1 MSSEEK
7 PEIAKLILVGQPET
21 GKTAIYNRLIFN
33 TFYEETISTIK
44 YSNTTKT
51 ISLGGGED
59 VTIDVWDTAGQEK
72 YRSLNRTF
80 YKNATFVLLTFSII
94 DKASFDELSNYWIKE
109 IKNNCPEYS
118 SKLIKIIV
126 SYCVSWQQSG
136 FISFSGGYRT
146 RTEKTCR
153 KI

>member
-1 MSSEEK
+1 MSSEEVY
-7 PEIAKLILVGQPET
+7 PEIAKLILVGQTGT

-33 TFYEETISTIK
+33 TFYEETQSTMQ

-51 ISLGGGED
+51 ISLENGED

-136 FISFSGGYRT
+136 YVYF
-146 RTEKTCR
+146 
-153 KI
+153 

>member
-7 PEIAKLILVGQPET
+7 PEIAKLILVGQPFT

-33 TFYEETISTIK
+33 TFYEETQSTMQ

-51 ISLGGGED
+51 ISLENGED

-118 SKLIKIIV
+118 SKFIKIIV

-136 FISFSGGYRT
+136 YVYF
-146 RTEKTCR
+146 
-153 KI
+153 

>member
-7 PEIAKLILVGQPET
+7 SETAKLILVGKTGT
-21 GKTAIYNRLIFN
+21 GKTAIYNRIIFDTFQDN
-33 TFYEETISTIK
+33 TMATIIS
-44 YSNTTKT
+44 SNSTKT
-51 ISLGGGED
+51 ISIEGSED

-80 YKNATFVLLTFSII
+80 YKNATFVLLTFSIT

-136 FISFSGGYRT
+136 YVYF
-146 RTEKTCR
+146 
-153 KI
+153 

>member
-1 MSSEEK
+1 MSLNNN
-7 PEIAKLILVGQPET
+7 PEIAKLILVGQTST
-21 GKTAIYNRLIFN
+21 GKTAIYNRIIFD
-33 TFYEETISTIK
+33 TFNENSISTLSHSTSTREI
-44 YSNTTKT
+44 NVD
-51 ISLGGGED
+51 ED
-59 VTIDVWDTAGQEK
+59 VVTIDVWDTAGQEK

-146 RTEKTCR
+146 RTEKICR
-153 KI
+153 R

>member
-7 PEIAKLILVGQPET
+7 TEIAKLILVGQPDT

-33 TFYEETISTIK
+33 TFYEETQSTMN

-51 ISLGGGED
+51 ISLENGED
-59 VTIDVWDTAGQEK
+59 VTIDVWDTAGQER
-72 YRSLNRTF
+72 YRALNRSF
-80 YKNATFVLLTFSII
+80 YKNATFILLTFSII

-109 IKNNCPEYS
+109 IKDNCPEHS

-136 FISFSGGYRT
+136 YVYF
-146 RTEKTCR
+146 
-153 KI
+153 

>member
-7 PEIAKLILVGQPET
+7 PEIAKLILVGQPYT

-33 TFYEETISTIK
+33 TFYEETISTMQ

-51 ISLGGGED
+51 ISLENGED

-109 IKNNCPEYS
+109 IKDNCPEHS

-136 FISFSGGYRT
+136 YVYF
-146 RTEKTCR
+146 
-153 KI
+153 

>member
-7 PEIAKLILVGQPET
+7 PETAKLILVGQSST
-21 GKTAIYNRLIFN
+21 GKTAIYNRIIFD
-33 TFYEETISTIK
+33 TFNENSISTLSHSTSTREI
-44 YSNTTKT
+44 NVD
-51 ISLGGGED
+51 GGV

-109 IKNNCPEYS
+109 IKDNCPEHS

-146 RTEKTCR
+146 RTEKSCR
-153 KI
+153 R

>member
-7 PEIAKLILVGQPET
+7 PEIAKLILVGQPDT

-33 TFYEETISTIK
+33 TFYEETQSTMK
-44 YSNTTKT
+44 YSNTIKT
-51 ISLGGGED
+51 ISLENGED
-59 VTIDVWDTAGQEK
+59 VTIDVWDTAGQER
-72 YRSLNRTF
+72 YRALNRSF

-109 IKNNCPEYS
+109 IKDNCPEYT

-136 FISFSGGYRT
+136 YVYF
-146 RTEKTCR
+146 
-153 KI
+153 